1 MTIEDIVAEGDKVF
15 IRATMKGTHKGE
27 FMGMPGSSKQMAVP
41 LADIVRLEGGRV
53 VEHWDVTDT
62 GLMMRQLT

>member
-1 MTIEDIVAEGDKVF
+1 
-15 IRATMKGTHKGE
+15 
-27 FMGMPGSSKQMAVP
+27 MAVP